1 MKLLA
6 SMIISLTLY
15 GQNITIS
22 HRGSLPPNQG
32 NAEYFT
38 GSVRIDP
45 LFSAA
50 EPSRIAGARVTLSP
64 ALVRRGTPTHWARR

>member
-32 NAEYFT
+32 KCR
-38 GSVRIDP
+38 VLHRV
-45 LFSAA
+45 
-50 EPSRIAGARVTLSP
+50 GA
-64 ALVRRGTPTHWARR
+64 H